1 MEDQDDEVEKVE
13 DMNDV
18 FLISEG
24 LKRKKIFDDLEEDE
38 EEEEEFIFGRF
49 FMMVKREI
57 EIINNGLFIEDS
69 LNIKEEVFVDFKK
82 FFILE
87 IKISDIVNFEVIGRD
102 GEEEEFDGE
111 EVQRFIIV
119 QVFVDDD
126 VIDEFVKEKNA
137 IVDRDKS
144 IDIDFFLLGWGAWG
158 GESVKV
164 FKKKRKK

>member
-1 MEDQDDEVEKVE
+1 
-13 DMNDV
+13 MNDV

-38 EEEEEFIFGRF
+38 EEEEFIFGRF
-49 FMMVKREI
+49 FMMIKREI

-111 EVQRFIIV
+111 EV
-119 QVFVDDD
+119 
-126 VIDEFVKEKNA
+126 
-137 IVDRDKS
+137 
-144 IDIDFFLLGWGAWG
+144 
-158 GESVKV
+158 
-164 FKKKRKK
+164 

>member
-1 MEDQDDEVEKVE
+1 
-13 DMNDV
+13 MNDV

-38 EEEEEFIFGRF
+38 KEEEFIFGRF

-57 EIINNGLFIEDS
+57 EIINSGLFIEDS
-69 LNIKEEVFVDFKK
+69 LNFKEEVFVDFKK

-111 EVQRFIIV
+111 EV
-119 QVFVDDD
+119 
-126 VIDEFVKEKNA
+126 
-137 IVDRDKS
+137 
-144 IDIDFFLLGWGAWG
+144 
-158 GESVKV
+158 
-164 FKKKRKK
+164 

>member
-1 MEDQDDEVEKVE
+1 
-13 DMNDV
+13 MNDV

-24 LKRKKIFDDLEEDE
+24 LKRKKIFDDLEED

-111 EVQRFIIV
+111 EV
-119 QVFVDDD
+119 
-126 VIDEFVKEKNA
+126 
-137 IVDRDKS
+137 
-144 IDIDFFLLGWGAWG
+144 
-158 GESVKV
+158 
-164 FKKKRKK
+164 

>member
-1 MEDQDDEVEKVE
+1 
-13 DMNDV
+13 MNDV

-24 LKRKKIFDDLEEDE
+24 LKRKKIFDDLEED

-87 IKISDIVNFEVIGRD
+87 IKILDIVNFEVIGRD

-111 EVQRFIIV
+111 EV
-119 QVFVDDD
+119 
-126 VIDEFVKEKNA
+126 
-137 IVDRDKS
+137 
-144 IDIDFFLLGWGAWG
+144 
-158 GESVKV
+158 
-164 FKKKRKK
+164 

>member
-1 MEDQDDEVEKVE
+1 
-13 DMNDV
+13 MNDV

-38 EEEEEFIFGRF
+38 EEKEEFIFGRF

-111 EVQRFIIV
+111 EV
-119 QVFVDDD
+119 
-126 VIDEFVKEKNA
+126 
-137 IVDRDKS
+137 
-144 IDIDFFLLGWGAWG
+144 
-158 GESVKV
+158 
-164 FKKKRKK
+164 

>member
-1 MEDQDDEVEKVE
+1 
-13 DMNDV
+13 MNDV

-38 EEEEEFIFGRF
+38 EEEEFIFGRF

-57 EIINNGLFIEDS
+57 EIINNGLFFEDS

-111 EVQRFIIV
+111 EV
-119 QVFVDDD
+119 
-126 VIDEFVKEKNA
+126 
-137 IVDRDKS
+137 
-144 IDIDFFLLGWGAWG
+144 
-158 GESVKV
+158 
-164 FKKKRKK
+164 

>member
-1 MEDQDDEVEKVE
+1 
-13 DMNDV
+13 MNDV

-24 LKRKKIFDDLEEDE
+24 LKRKKIFDDLEED

-102 GEEEEFDGE
+102 GEVEEFDGE
-111 EVQRFIIV
+111 EV
-119 QVFVDDD
+119 
-126 VIDEFVKEKNA
+126 
-137 IVDRDKS
+137 
-144 IDIDFFLLGWGAWG
+144 
-158 GESVKV
+158 
-164 FKKKRKK
+164 

>member
-1 MEDQDDEVEKVE
+1 
-13 DMNDV
+13 MNDV

-24 LKRKKIFDDLEEDE
+24 LKRKKIFDDLEED

-87 IKISDIVNFEVIGRD
+87 LKISDIVNFEVIGRD

-111 EVQRFIIV
+111 EV
-119 QVFVDDD
+119 
-126 VIDEFVKEKNA
+126 
-137 IVDRDKS
+137 
-144 IDIDFFLLGWGAWG
+144 
-158 GESVKV
+158 
-164 FKKKRKK
+164 

>member
-1 MEDQDDEVEKVE
+1 
-13 DMNDV
+13 MNDV

-38 EEEEEFIFGRF
+38 EEEEEDFIFGRF

-111 EVQRFIIV
+111 EV
-119 QVFVDDD
+119 
-126 VIDEFVKEKNA
+126 
-137 IVDRDKS
+137 
-144 IDIDFFLLGWGAWG
+144 
-158 GESVKV
+158 
-164 FKKKRKK
+164 

>member
-1 MEDQDDEVEKVE
+1 
-13 DMNDV
+13 MNDV

-24 LKRKKIFDDLEEDE
+24 LKRKKIFDDLEED

-69 LNIKEEVFVDFKK
+69 LNSKEEVFVDFKK

-111 EVQRFIIV
+111 EV
-119 QVFVDDD
+119 
-126 VIDEFVKEKNA
+126 
-137 IVDRDKS
+137 
-144 IDIDFFLLGWGAWG
+144 
-158 GESVKV
+158 
-164 FKKKRKK
+164 